1 MKADST
7 AHGYKALNRRLVR
20 ARRVLR
26 KQLRPKMGAAER
38 RPRTPSARIERE
50 DVRAAACIDDSDD
63 DAAGGAAACAGRR
76 RGSECLTRPLGPGH
90 AIATPPDTSSSE
102 EELLNAIAQIP
113 TGKRKRAGSEGAGGS
128 GEQPPVSW
136 ADWREIND

>member
-1 MKADST
+1 M
-7 AHGYKALNRRLVR
+7 
-20 ARRVLR
+20 R

-50 DVRAAACIDDSDD
+50 DVCAAACIDDSDD

-102 EELLNAIAQIP
+102 EELLNAIDQIRDSA
-113 TGKRKRAGSEGAGGS
+113 GKRKRAGSVGAGGS
-128 GEQPPVSW
+128 GERAPAPSISW
-136 ADWREIND
+136 ADWREFNDDIE

>member
-1 MKADST
+1 M
-7 AHGYKALNRRLVR
+7 
-20 ARRVLR
+20 R

-102 EELLNAIAQIP
+102 EELLSAIAQIRDFA
-113 TGKRKRAGSEGAGGS
+113 GKRKRAGSVGAGNS
-128 GEQPPVSW
+128 GEQPSVSW
-136 ADWREIND
+136 ADWREFNDELSDE